1 MKEFKAWGIVRT
13 LSVGLALLLPVVA
26 VAQQKK
32 TTAPAKEKPAAVPRD
47 TPAAASAPG
56 QAQAANAGQPFEAV
70 IVHEFE
76 PQIQQLM
83 LLSAFEPDSK
93 KIANQDDADRLYR
106 NTQKAVND
114 SQDEGPSIAIASN
127 LAKDSAALVGFFL
140 ANSHIKENQ
149 NKLKLAAQWLQK
161 FSAAYGEASKKPV
174 FKQKALYWGSLAK
187 FILSEGGDGISELI
201 PLREQLASEKE
212 IVANIDLLVGYSL
225 AISPATA
232 QQGFN
237 YMNQAGKDIS
247 VYGKLGQKLT
257 EAYVD
262 YGLDAEGNPIG
273 VAKPGA
279 DPKITYTIQ
288 VARGMPAGIQHLVMN
303 TAIYIWTHGAVNKGQ
318 KAPAFLS
325 DGFSGVVPVEAL
337 REQEALTLLKAQN
350 YKQASALYRT
360 IANTF
365 GNTELAAKLDGRIWD
380 IELLNFQKTGAIA
393 DLETTFMT
401 LRDRYKDKKKPAD
414 ADTPTYGSIADA
426 YRKVLDQQLN
436 SALGA
441 SVPPALK
448 QTAVQTTMRYVK
460 IEADRQVTYP
470 LKAKVAQLYRALNMY
485 KEAVDLYLDIAKE
498 NPMKNYL
505 LAVEAQSK
513 LAAWP
518 TQPSFDKAAAGDANE
533 RTKLLNIFET
543 ISQLKNGEDWFML
556 AHIGLLNRALGQN
569 KKTED
574 LWLKALKTNMASKL
588 AMEAG
593 GLLLTEF
600 YAAKRWEDVIDLS
613 HMFASKKAQPTG
625 KGKGIHYQPWLAD
638 ALYNG
643 GLADLQAQNFPRS
656 VKHLEEFVQVFANDA
671 RVPAAT
677 YSLAFG
683 YKGSGKLVAALN
695 ACKIVVEKHL
705 KYNLRPKVMLQAA
718 EWGAADKNTWEYS
731 FFFYT
736 KYLTDYKNE
745 RNIPDIRNTLADL
758 YLKRKLY
765 GWAARLYKEQSMA
778 PNVTKEQ
785 QLAAAVKYMD
795 IEEQYGEPKDAYAGA
810 TRVTQLA
817 GPKDPPS
824 LHALAFMGR
833 YVANNKDLKGM
844 AEIEPKLLNFSKSS
858 KEVQEA
864 LGFLRFRRA
873 ELQTRAIVYT
883 ENNLLI
889 KDPEGVV
896 KKYFDF
902 FETEKQHYLK
912 VCQVGITS
920 YCAPAML
927 RLTTVAR
934 QGTEAMDKVAIAETL
949 GPNRVN
955 SFKVFK
961 QLHLSKVQQARKDFI
976 DQALK
981 LAKAGTTTPIWKDE
995 IIKTLEYE
1003 DKTDVAH

>member
-1 MKEFKAWGIVRT
+1 
-13 LSVGLALLLPVVA
+13 
-26 VAQQKK
+26 
-32 TTAPAKEKPAAVPRD
+32 
-47 TPAAASAPG
+47 
-56 QAQAANAGQPFEAV
+56 
-70 IVHEFE
+70 
-76 PQIQQLM
+76 
-83 LLSAFEPDSK
+83 
-93 KIANQDDADRLYR
+93 
-106 NTQKAVND
+106 
-114 SQDEGPSIAIASN
+114 
-127 LAKDSAALVGFFL
+127 
-140 ANSHIKENQ
+140 
-149 NKLKLAAQWLQK
+149 
-161 FSAAYGEASKKPV
+161 
-174 FKQKALYWGSLAK
+174 
-187 FILSEGGDGISELI
+187 
-201 PLREQLASEKE
+201 
-212 IVANIDLLVGYSL
+212 
-225 AISPATA
+225 
-232 QQGFN
+232 
-237 YMNQAGKDIS
+237 MNQAGKDIS

-279 DPKITYTIQ
+279 DAKITYAIQ
-288 VARGMPAGIQHLVMN
+288 VARGMPVGIQHLVMN
-303 TAIYIWTHGAVNKGQ
+303 TSIYIWTHGAVNKGQ
-318 KAPAFLS
+318 KTPNFLAE
-325 DGFSGVVPVEAL
+325 GFTGVIPVEAL
-337 REQEALTLLKAQN
+337 REQDALAQLKAQN
-350 YKQASALYRT
+350 YKQASTLYRT
-360 IANTF
+360 IANAF

-393 DLETTFMT
+393 DLEATFMS
-401 LRDRYKDKKKPAD
+401 LRERYKDKRKPTD

-436 SALGA
+436 TALSASA
-441 SVPPALK
+441 QVALK
-448 QTAVQTTMRYVK
+448 QTAIQTTMRYVK
-460 IEADRQVTYP
+460 IEADRQQAYP
-470 LKAKVAQLYRALNMY
+470 LKAKVAQLYRSLNMY

-518 TQPSFDKAAAGDANE
+518 TQPNFDKAGAGDATE
-533 RTKLLNIFET
+533 RTKLLSIFET
-543 ISQLKNGEDWFML
+543 ISQLKKDDDWFML
-556 AHIGLLNRALGQN
+556 AHIGLLNRAMGQN
-569 KKTED
+569 KKAED
-574 LWLKALKTNMASKL
+574 LWLKALKNNMASKL

-593 GLLLTEF
+593 GLLLSEF

-613 HMFASKKAQPTG
+613 HMFAAKKAVPTS
-625 KGKGIHYQPWLAD
+625 KGRNMNYQPWLAD

-656 VKHLEEFVQVFANDA
+656 VKHLEEFVQAF
-671 RVPAAT
+671 PADPRIPAGT

-683 YKGSGKLVAALN
+683 YKGTGKMVAALN
-695 ACKIVVEKHL
+695 ACKIVVEKHPR
-705 KYNLRPKVMLQAA
+705 YNLRPKVMLQAA

-731 FFFYT
+731 FYFYT
-736 KYLTDYKNE
+736 KYLTDYKSE

-765 GWAARLYKEQSMA
+765 GWAARLYKEQSLA
-778 PNVTKEQ
+778 TNVTKEQ

-810 TRVTQLA
+810 MRITQLA
-817 GPKDPPS
+817 GPKDPAA

-833 YVANNKDLKGM
+833 YVANAKDLKGM
-844 AEIEPKLLNFSKSS
+844 AEIEPKLLSFNKTS
-858 KEVQEA
+858 KEVQES

-873 ELQTRAIVYT
+873 EMQTRPIVYT

-889 KDPEGVV
+889 KEPEAVV
-896 KKYFDF
+896 KKYFDI
-902 FETEKQHYLK
+902 FEGEKQHYLK
-912 VCQVGITS
+912 VCQIGITAF
-920 YCAPAML
+920 CAPAML

-934 QGTEAMDKVAIAETL
+934 QGIEAIDKVTIAETL

-961 QLHLSKVQQARKDFI
+961 QLHLSRVQQARKDFI

>member
-1 MKEFKAWGIVRT
+1 MKEYKARGIVRS
-13 LSVGLALLLPVVA
+13 LGMGLALLLPTVA
-26 VAQQKK
+26 MAQQKK
-32 TTAPAKEKPAAVPRD
+32 TANPAKEKPAVAS
-47 TPAAASAPG
+47 TPAP
-56 QAQAANAGQPFEAV
+56 AQAVNAGQPYEAV

-76 PQIQQLM
+76 SQIQQLM

-93 KIANQDDADRLYR
+93 KIASQDDADRMFR
-106 NTQKAVND
+106 NMQKSVAD
-114 SQDEGPSIAIASN
+114 SQDEGPSLANASN

-140 ANSHIKENQ
+140 ANYQTKENQ
-149 NKLKLAAQWLQK
+149 SRLKMAAQWLQK
-161 FSAAYGEASKKPV
+161 FSSAYAEASKKPV
-174 FKQKALYWGSLAK
+174 SKQKALYWVALAK

-279 DPKITYTIQ
+279 DAKITYAIQ

-303 TAIYIWTHGAVNKGQ
+303 TSIYIWTHGAVNKGQ
-318 KAPAFLS
+318 KTPNFLAE
-325 DGFSGVVPVEAL
+325 GFTGVIPVEAL
-337 REQEALTLLKAQN
+337 REQDALAQLKAQN
-350 YKQASALYRT
+350 YKQASTLYRT
-360 IANTF
+360 IANAF
-365 GNTELAAKLDGRIWD
+365 GTTELAAKLDGRIWD
-380 IELLNFQKTGAIA
+380 IELLNFQKTGVIA
-393 DLETTFMT
+393 DLEATFMS
-401 LRDRYKDKKKPAD
+401 LRERYKDKKKPTD
-414 ADTPTYGSIADA
+414 ADTPTYGSIAEA

-436 SALGA
+436 TALGA
-441 SVPPALK
+441 NAQVNLK
-448 QTAVQTTMRYVK
+448 QTAIQTTMRYVK
-460 IEADRQVTYP
+460 IEADRQQAYP
-470 LKAKVAQLYRALNMY
+470 LKAKVAQLYRSLNMY
-485 KEAVDLYLDIAKE
+485 KDAVDLYLDIAKE

-518 TQPSFDKAAAGDANE
+518 TQPSFDKAGAGDATE
-533 RTKLLNIFET
+533 RTKLLSIFET
-543 ISQLKNGEDWFML
+543 ISQLKKDDDWFML
-556 AHIGLLNRALGQN
+556 AHIGLLNRSMGQN
-569 KKTED
+569 KKAED

-593 GLLLTEF
+593 GLLLSEF

-613 HMFASKKAQPTG
+613 HMFAAKKAVPTS
-625 KGKGIHYQPWLAD
+625 KGRNMNYQPWLAD

-656 VKHLEEFVQVFANDA
+656 VKHLEEFVQAF
-671 RVPAAT
+671 PADPRIPAGT

-683 YKGSGKLVAALN
+683 YKGTGKMVAALN
-695 ACKIVVEKHL
+695 ACKIVVEKHPR
-705 KYNLRPKVMLQAA
+705 YNLRPKVMLQAA

-765 GWAARLYKEQSMA
+765 GWAARLYKEQSLA
-778 PNVTKEQ
+778 TNVTKEQ

-810 TRVTQLA
+810 MRITQLA
-817 GPKDPPS
+817 GPKDPAA

-833 YVANNKDLKGM
+833 YVANAKDPKGM
-844 AEIEPKLLNFSKSS
+844 AEIEPKLLSFNKIS

-873 ELQTRAIVYT
+873 EMQTRSIVYT

-889 KDPEGVV
+889 KDPEAVV
-896 KKYFDF
+896 KKYFDI
-902 FETEKQHYLK
+902 FEGEKQHYLK
-912 VCQVGITS
+912 VCQIGITAF
-920 YCAPAML
+920 CAPAML

-934 QGTEAMDKVAIAETL
+934 QGTEAIDKVTIAETL

>member
-1 MKEFKAWGIVRT
+1 MKEYKARGIVRS
-13 LSVGLALLLPVVA
+13 LGMGLALLLPTVA
-26 VAQQKK
+26 MAQQKK
-32 TTAPAKEKPAAVPRD
+32 AAAPAKERSAVAS
-47 TPAAASAPG
+47 TPA
-56 QAQAANAGQPFEAV
+56 QAVNAGQPYEAV

-76 PQIQQLM
+76 SQIQQLM

-93 KIANQDDADRLYR
+93 KIANQDDADRMFR
-106 NTQKAVND
+106 NMQKSVAD
-114 SQDEGPSIAIASN
+114 SQDEGPSLANASS

-140 ANSHIKENQ
+140 ANYQTNENQ
-149 NKLKLAAQWLQK
+149 SRLKMAAQWLQK
-161 FSAAYGEASKKPV
+161 FSSAYGEASKKPL
-174 FKQKALYWGSLAK
+174 FKQKALYWVALAK

-279 DPKITYTIQ
+279 DAKITYAIQ
-288 VARGMPAGIQHLVMN
+288 VARGMPVGIQHLVMN
-303 TAIYIWTHGAVNKGQ
+303 TSIYIWTHGAVNKGQ
-318 KAPAFLS
+318 KTPNFLAE
-325 DGFSGVVPVEAL
+325 GFTGVIPVEAL
-337 REQEALTLLKAQN
+337 REQDALAQLKAQN
-350 YKQASALYRT
+350 YKQASTLYRT
-360 IANTF
+360 IANAF

-393 DLETTFMT
+393 DLEATFMS
-401 LRDRYKDKKKPAD
+401 LRERYKDKRKPTD

-436 SALGA
+436 TALSASA
-441 SVPPALK
+441 QVALK
-448 QTAVQTTMRYVK
+448 QTAIQTTMRYVK
-460 IEADRQVTYP
+460 IEADRQQAYP
-470 LKAKVAQLYRALNMY
+470 LKAKVAQLYRSLNMY

-518 TQPSFDKAAAGDANE
+518 TQPNFDKAGAGDATE
-533 RTKLLNIFET
+533 RTKLLSIFET
-543 ISQLKNGEDWFML
+543 ISQLKKDDDWFML
-556 AHIGLLNRALGQN
+556 AHIGLLNRAMGQN
-569 KKTED
+569 KKAED
-574 LWLKALKTNMASKL
+574 LWLKALKNNMASKL

-593 GLLLTEF
+593 GLLLSEF

-613 HMFASKKAQPTG
+613 HMFAAKKAVPTS
-625 KGKGIHYQPWLAD
+625 KGRNMNYQPWLAD

-656 VKHLEEFVQVFANDA
+656 VKHLEEFVQAF
-671 RVPAAT
+671 PADPRIPAGT

-683 YKGSGKLVAALN
+683 YKGTGKMVAALN
-695 ACKIVVEKHL
+695 ACKIVVEKHPR
-705 KYNLRPKVMLQAA
+705 YNLRPKVMLQAA

-731 FFFYT
+731 FYFYT
-736 KYLTDYKNE
+736 KYLTDYKSE

-765 GWAARLYKEQSMA
+765 GWAARLYKEQSLA
-778 PNVTKEQ
+778 TNVTKEQ

-810 TRVTQLA
+810 MRITQLA
-817 GPKDPPS
+817 GPKDPAA

-833 YVANNKDLKGM
+833 YVANAKDLKGM
-844 AEIEPKLLNFSKSS
+844 AEIEPKLLSFNKTS
-858 KEVQEA
+858 KEVQES

-873 ELQTRAIVYT
+873 EMQTRPIVYT

-889 KDPEGVV
+889 KEPEAVV
-896 KKYFDF
+896 KKYFDI
-902 FETEKQHYLK
+902 FEGEKQHYLK
-912 VCQVGITS
+912 VCQIGITAF
-920 YCAPAML
+920 CAPAML

-934 QGTEAMDKVAIAETL
+934 QGIEAIDKVTIAETL

-961 QLHLSKVQQARKDFI
+961 QLHLSRVQQARKDFI